1 MKKKR
6 LPLKNS
12 QQTKELCISAVLPH
26 DPAITRAMIN
36 GQAITE
42 YANNE
47 FTEELTRIW
56 QQMLQSLKKP

>member
-1 MKKKR
+1 
-6 LPLKNS
+6 
-12 QQTKELCISAVLPH
+12 
-26 DPAITRAMIN
+26 MIN